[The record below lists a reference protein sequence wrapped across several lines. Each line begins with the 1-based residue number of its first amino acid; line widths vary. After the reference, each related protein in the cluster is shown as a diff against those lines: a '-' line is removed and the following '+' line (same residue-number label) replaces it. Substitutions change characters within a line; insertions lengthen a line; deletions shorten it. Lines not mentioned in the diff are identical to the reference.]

1 MAPSDDKDESS
12 PLLSSPPRN
21 FNSITPPPP
30 PPSIDPNPLCNTND
44 PTHNHDG
51 IASPIPE
58 TPAPVLK
65 PERLASGGGTPPPP
79 GLKTPTPPPSSVPEA
94 VAKADLEMAWS
105 EPAGLRVRRA
115 NDENL
120 VIFRR
125 AVGINSELE
134 HADDCRSLEE
144 GRRKATGMYAA
155 TLQAQRHKQMMYT
168 LIQVMVY
175 TSHFMQI
182 IVGASLTALGPTAG
196 EHTITI
202 TILGALNTVIAGVLA
217 LVKGQ
222 GLPER
227 LRQDKAEFRKLQDW
241 IEQTEALLAVGVIGK
256 DRKEVGLLV
265 QIAFVKYN
273 AAKASEENNVPENY
287 VRAIDEADRDP
298 TRPGRQ

>member
-1 MAPSDDKDESS
+1 MPRDDREDVKDESS
-12 PLLSSPPRN
+12 PLLAKPAKGFDTVEEIPSSAVQVSPIVTTPLETLPAPPPAT
-21 FNSITPPPP
+21 TPPP
-30 PPSIDPNPLCNTND
+30 I
-44 PTHNHDG
+44 
-51 IASPIPE
+51 
-58 TPAPVLK
+58 
-65 PERLASGGGTPPPP
+65 
-79 GLKTPTPPPSSVPEA
+79 PEA

-105 EPAGLRVRRA
+105 EPAGLRVRRS

-125 AVGINSELE
+125 AVGINSELG
-134 HADDCRSLEE
+134 HATDCRSLEE

-155 TLQAQRHKQMMYT
+155 VLAAQHSKQLVYMA
-168 LIQVMVY
+168 IQVMVY
-175 TSHFMQI
+175 SSHFLQI
-182 IVGASLTALGPTAG
+182 ILGASLTALGPTAG
-196 EHTITI
+196 DHALTITL
-202 TILGALNTVIAGVLA
+202 LGALNTIVAGVLA

-241 IEQTEALLAVGVIGK
+241 IEQTEALLAVGVIGR

-287 VRAIDEADRDP
+287 VRAADDP
-298 TRPGRQ
+298 DNRPGR

>member
-1 MAPSDDKDESS
+1 
-12 PLLSSPPRN
+12 
-21 FNSITPPPP
+21 FT
-30 PPSIDPNPLCNTND
+30 
-44 PTHNHDG
+44 
-51 IASPIPE
+51 
-58 TPAPVLK
+58 
-65 PERLASGGGTPPPP
+65 
-79 GLKTPTPPPSSVPEA
+79 VPEA
-94 VAKADLEMAWS
+94 VAKADDVMAWS

-155 TLQAQRHKQMMYT
+155 TLQAQRSKQIMYM
-168 LIQVMVY
+168 LIQIMVY
-175 TSHFMQI
+175 SSHFMQI
-182 IVGASLTALGPTAG
+182 IVGASLTALGPSAG
-196 EHTITI
+196 QHTITI
-202 TILGALNTVIAGVLA
+202 TILGALNTIIAGVLA

-227 LRQDKAEFRKLQDW
+227 LRHDKAEFRKLQDW

-287 VRAIDEADRDP
+287 VRAINEA
-298 TRPGRQ
+298 